1 MLEILSFI
9 FAASSAWI
17 LTLGFLLGLKH
28 ATEAD
33 HLAAVS
39 TIVSE
44 RKNVFSSAIIGGLW
58 GLGHTISLLA
68 AGIFVLLLDFHISER
83 MEQALEFCV
92 GVMLVF
98 LGANVL
104 RKILQ
109 GGELHFHAHAH
120 GEHKH
125 AHPHIHE
132 SETKDAPHTHHGLS
146 FNPRALLVGMVHG
159 LAGSA
164 ALMLLI
170 VQTIESKAIGLFYII
185 IFGIGSVGGM
195 MLMSFLVG
203 LPFHLTVFRL
213 NRFNVFLRG
222 AAGLFSVGL
231 GLFIVYDKGFSQ
243 GLFG

>member
-1 MLEILSFI
+1 MFSLI
-9 FAASSAWI
+9 FAVSGLWI

-44 RKNVFSSAIIGGLW
+44 RKSLFGSALVGGLW

-68 AGIFVLLLDFHISER
+68 AGIFVLLLDFKISGQ

-92 GVMLVF
+92 GVMLVL

-104 RKILQ
+104 RKILK
-109 GGELHFHAHAH
+109 GGELHFHAHQH
-120 GEHKH
+120 GKHEH
-125 AHPHIHE
+125 AHPHIHNHE
-132 SETKDAPHTHHGLS
+132 KDAPNTHHGLTFS
-146 FNPRALLVGMVHG
+146 PRALLIGMVHG

-170 VQTIESKAIGLFYII
+170 VQTIESKTIGLFYIV
-185 IFGIGSVGGM
+185 IFGIGSIGGM

-203 LPFHLTVFRL
+203 LPFHLTVFQF
-213 NRFNVFLRG
+213 NRFNSLLRG
-222 AAGLFSVGL
+222 IAGLFSIGL

-243 GLFG
+243 ILFS